1 MYPISYSMLGHI
13 LGEETVV
20 IDEAIA
26 QRSFA
31 RFAPCEW
38 ETQFSQRC
46 CYIADVSVAYIR
58 AKANPMCVFVAPKSQ
73 FGALPC
79 PANLVLVSGCDSAEE
94 LYRLFSARVNPYL
107 SWIERI
113 ESRMLRGCT
122 LQDLFDISA
131 ERLGNWAALVDSAF
145 SLLAYTKD
153 TAIDDPLYRE
163 LMETGHYSEQAISIL
178 KFGGDRQ
185 GAAHTPRARPIVHH
199 ESLKYATVMREYMV
213 RGETHA
219 HLIMAENVAK
229 ESALHRDVFELLS
242 DFIYDYFN
250 LHGYGSSGARK
261 PKDSLLNALASGEQ
275 IDLMSCVMQ
284 AQELGIP
291 RGSSFVAGQVFM
303 ENAAQTALSSCAM
316 FMEQTLLRCLSCV
329 RGGQILL
336 LCYGEKDAVK
346 RNLPETEKLVASYL
360 RERGAVLFWSA
371 PCDSFHDLPFAFAQ
385 ARELDRLKPEWAD
398 AGAQGGAPSR
408 VDAIMHFE
416 QDFLSWLFHAT
427 AVDERFKQYCIEQ
440 RFSSILYKEDEE
452 SYQFIRHYLLCE
464 RSASRTGKELFIN
477 RTTVLYRVKAIEKT
491 YGVSLEDA
499 DERFEFLLLDRLR
512 RERALGIP
520 DQRVLL

>member
-131 ERLGNWAALVDSAF
+131 ERLGNWAALVDSTF

-163 LMETGHYSEQAISIL
+163 LMETGHYSEQAISI
-178 KFGGDRQ
+178 
-185 GAAHTPRARPIVHH
+185 ACS
-199 ESLKYATVMREYMV
+199 E
-213 RGETHA
+213 
-219 HLIMAENVAK
+219 
-229 ESALHRDVFELLS
+229 
-242 DFIYDYFN
+242 
-250 LHGYGSSGARK
+250 
-261 PKDSLLNALASGEQ
+261 
-275 IDLMSCVMQ
+275 
-284 AQELGIP
+284 
-291 RGSSFVAGQVFM
+291 
-303 ENAAQTALSSCAM
+303 
-316 FMEQTLLRCLSCV
+316 
-329 RGGQILL
+329 
-336 LCYGEKDAVK
+336 
-346 RNLPETEKLVASYL
+346 
-360 RERGAVLFWSA
+360 
-371 PCDSFHDLPFAFAQ
+371 
-385 ARELDRLKPEWAD
+385 
-398 AGAQGGAPSR
+398 
-408 VDAIMHFE
+408 
-416 QDFLSWLFHAT
+416 
-427 AVDERFKQYCIEQ
+427 
-440 RFSSILYKEDEE
+440 
-452 SYQFIRHYLLCE
+452 
-464 RSASRTGKELFIN
+464 
-477 RTTVLYRVKAIEKT
+477 
-491 YGVSLEDA
+491 
-499 DERFEFLLLDRLR
+499 
-512 RERALGIP
+512 
-520 DQRVLL
+520 